1 MKNLLVIAVTILAV
15 GCNIVNLKDMPF
27 PLEERGGI
35 TYRQGSDTRYT
46 GKAVS
51 YYQNEQKRYERN
63 YKDGKLDGLY
73 AGWYEEGQKWYE
85 QNYKDDKLDGLF
97 LGWHE
102 NGQKDRE
109 VNFKDGSYIS
119 GTYWTYEGEEWDP
132 YEFFLTD

>member
-1 MKNLLVIAVTILAV
+1 
-15 GCNIVNLKDMPF
+15 MPF

>member
-51 YYQNEQKRYERN
+51 YYQNEQKCKEIN
-63 YKDGKLDGLY
+63 YKDGKREGLFLRWYKDGSK
-73 AGWYEEGQKWYE
+73 QFVI
-85 QNYKDDKLDGLF
+85 NYKDGKEDGLR
-97 LGWHE
+97 LKWHE
-102 NGQKDRE
+102 NGQKSE
-109 VNFKDGSYIS
+109 ESYSKDGVFIS
-119 GTYWTYEGEEWDP
+119 GTYWHYDGEEWDP